1 MILRFTIL
9 KYTKCD
15 AMCLKLEPI
24 LSPLFLCLKEWVQI
38 PLKNFRITVII
49 ALAQTLILE

>member
-1 MILRFTIL
+1 L